1 MQTVFKAVRT
11 CVAGKI
17 EEVARKE
24 AAKEFG
30 KALEQMCGLTDA
42 LDAGTAV
49 EDFPRLF
56 HQVSLTP
63 VTTG

>member
-1 MQTVFKAVRT
+1 MQAVFKAVRT

-42 LDAGTAV
+42 LDVGTV
-49 EDFPRLF
+49 RGTSRDFFTRFL
-56 HQVSLTP
+56 
-63 VTTG
+63 